1 MQCAP
6 YNKFIKIKLGWLN
19 MDTEKLLSEIKFN
32 EKGLVPV
39 VTQDYMT
46 NEVLMVAYM
55 NKEAVEITLNE
66 KRACYYSRSRQC
78 LWRKGE
84 TSGHVQNLKGFYY
97 DCDADTILIKVEQIG
112 NACHTGAYSCLFNKV
127 YEEDITDQ
135 AILDRV
141 YNQIINR
148 RDNPKEGSYTNYLF
162 DKGIDKI
169 LKKVGEETSE
179 VIIGAKNEGKDELI
193 YELCDLIYHSMVLM
207 VEKGV
212 TIDDLKK
219 ELTKRHK

>member
-1 MQCAP
+1 
-6 YNKFIKIKLGWLN
+6 

-66 KRACYYSRSRQC
+66 KRACYYSRSRQY

-112 NACHTGAYSCLFNKV
+112 NACHTGAYSCFFNKV
-127 YEEDITDQ
+127 YEEDVTDQ
-135 AILDRV
+135 AILERV
-141 YNQIINR
+141 YSQIINR